1 MLNSVSPIVDR
12 DDRPY
17 RYSYFEDCDP
27 NPSDPADDLDPDA
40 DDAAQAAM
48 KELALLLRAKRN
60 RQTHPAPMQHTTPPS
75 ELEVAFTVLAK
86 ADGPLTKR
94 ISLTPSGTTHSD
106 GSRCKM
112 LTGDAHRACL
122 GFPHEFAGFIGAL
135 EANEA
140 IVLGT
145 MNDGLPDCTE
155 ITTKGRLAS
164 LNGSASPNL
173 IARTGEY
180 FSYRPREVAPVL
192 IDVDVK
198 AMPDAVRQRMDEL
211 GGALKA
217 LAIVLPALDW
227 IAHVVRRST
236 SSGVFRLDTG
246 VTFPEAGG
254 LHIYV
259 PLLVDDAGMVKALL
273 DRMHARAW
281 LAGLGWGMISKGGA
295 FLERSLI
302 DPSVSLPERLVFEA
316 DPELGPSLGQDLDQ
330 RKPIAHD
337 GRTLTLDDCPDL
349 TEAETAKLRGLI
361 EAERIRLIPEA
372 EVAKLAYV
380 EERTR
385 EIRTRKPDMSPAAAM
400 RVALSETTGKLLADS
415 VLVFDSGPSG
425 QPVTVAEVLAD
436 PARYVGKAL
445 ADPIEG
451 RSYGHATAML
461 LRNADGHLWVK
472 SHAHGGCADDLTNEP
487 VAAAKDTGSSS
498 IAANDI
504 LPEIRIEPGKLDQTV
519 NAGEAALIAAK
530 LDVYQ
535 RGPYIVRQGS
545 NRIAVSGGRK
555 VDVMSIMHM
564 GEYATMEAMTASAAW
579 KKFDAR
585 SKKWVDT
592 DTPLTIVKAFRDRAG
607 RWKLPVLSG
616 IVNAPTLRADGSIL
630 AKEGYDEATALLLDF
645 RGVSFPAIPAHPS
658 KADAEAALKLLANLV
673 STFPFVTE
681 ADRSVALSCMLTGAV
696 RGALPNA
703 PMHAFT
709 APEAGTG
716 KSMLVDL
723 SSLIATGREAGV
735 VSAAKSDEEF
745 EKKLGSMLLSGDP
758 IISVDNIERE
768 LGGEL
773 LCVVLTQDRAKVRI
787 LGRSETPELPCGA
800 LITATGNNLAIVG
813 DLARRTVMCRLDA
826 ACEKPHE
833 REFEQDPI
841 KMVRADRGKY
851 VCAAL
856 TVLRAYTVAGMPN
869 TPKVLG
875 SFADWSDWIRG
886 ALTWLGRA
894 DPVAT
899 MESVRE
905 GDPALAAIRAVVAG
919 WIEALAN
926 EEVVVKAIIAKAN
939 SMTAWTQRNGSV
951 AKHPEFRDAL
961 LAVAGIRDEIDPGR
975 LGKWLRAKRNKV
987 IAGHQF
993 VKTGETGGIARWRLQ
1008 PVKPD
1013 AVSHSKLDVV
1023 EAFKAPPTPP
1033 AAPAEIV
1040 AERPQASLAALA
1052 ILDRIRAKARAASE
1066 EEDEDE
1072 EERTT
1077 GMAHY
1082 AAGMSGWTEN
1092 EEELD

>member
-1 MLNSVSPIVDR
+1 MPNSVSPIVDL

-17 RYSYFEDCDP
+17 RYSYFDDSDP
-27 NPSDPADDLDPDA
+27 NPIDPADDLDPDA
-40 DDAAQAAM
+40 DDAAQVAM
-48 KELALLLRAKRN
+48 NELAVLLRAKRN
-60 RQTHPAPMQHTTPPS
+60 RQMHPAPMLHTTPPV
-75 ELEVAFTVLAK
+75 ELEIAFTVLAK

-94 ISLTPSGTTHSD
+94 ISLTPSGTTQSD

-112 LTGDAHRACL
+112 SAGDAHRACL

-145 MNDGLPDCTE
+145 MTDGLPDCAE

-164 LNGSASPNL
+164 LNGSASPDL
-173 IARTGEY
+173 IARTGDY
-180 FSYRPREVAPVL
+180 FSYRLGKVAPVL
-192 IDVDVK
+192 IDVDMK

-211 GGALKA
+211 GGAMKA
-217 LAIVLPALDW
+217 LATVLPALGGA
-227 IAHVVRRST
+227 AHVVRRST
-236 SSGVFRLDTG
+236 SSGVYRLDTG
-246 VTFPEAGG
+246 VTFPDAGG

-259 PLLVDDAGMVKALL
+259 PLLVENAEAVKVFL

-281 LAGLGWGMISKGGA
+281 LAGLGWGMISKAGA
-295 FLERSLI
+295 FLERSLVA
-302 DPSVSLPERLVFEA
+302 PSVSLPERLVFEA
-316 DPELGPSLGQDLDQ
+316 NPELGASLGQDLDQ

-337 GRTLTLDDCPDL
+337 GGTLTVGDCPDL
-349 TEAETAKLRGLI
+349 TETELAKLRGLI

-372 EVAKLAYV
+372 EVAKAEYV
-380 EERTR
+380 AERTH
-385 EIRTRKPDMSPAAAM
+385 EIRTRKPDMSPAEAM

-415 VLVFDSGPSG
+415 VLVFDSGPCG
-425 QPVTVAEVLAD
+425 QAVTVADVLVD
-436 PARYVGKAL
+436 PTRYVGKAA

-472 SHAHGGCADDLTNEP
+472 SHAHGGCTYDLPDEP
-487 VAAAKDTGSSS
+487 VAAAKDAGSVS
-498 IAANDI
+498 IIAHDT
-504 LPEIRIEPGKLDQTV
+504 LPEIRIEPGKLGRTV
-519 NAGEAALIAAK
+519 SAGEAALIAAK

-545 NRIAVSGGRK
+545 NRIAVSGGRQ
-555 VDVMSIMHM
+555 VDVLTIMHM

-585 SKKWVDT
+585 SKRWVDT
-592 DTPLTIVKAFRDRAG
+592 DTPLTIVRAFRDRAG

-616 IVNAPTLRADGSIL
+616 IVNAPTLRTDGSIL
-630 AKEGYDEATALLLDF
+630 DTEGYDEATASLLDF
-645 RGVSFPAIPAHPS
+645 RGVSFPAIPACPS
-658 KADAEAALKLLANLV
+658 KADAEAALNLLANLV

-696 RGALPNA
+696 RGAISNA

-735 VSAAKSDEEF
+735 VSAAKTDEEF

-841 KMVRADRGKY
+841 KMVRAERGRY

-856 TVLRAYTVAGMPN
+856 TVLRAYAVSGMPN
-869 TPKVLG
+869 TPKPLG
-875 SFADWSDWIRG
+875 SFADWSNWIRG
-886 ALTWLGRA
+886 ALIWLGRA
-894 DPVAT
+894 DPVDT

-905 GDPALAAIRAVVAG
+905 GDPVLAATRAVVSG
-919 WIEALAN
+919 WIEALAD
-926 EEVVVKAIIAKAN
+926 EEVVVKAIISKAN
-939 SMTAWTQRNGSV
+939 STSVWNLRHGSV
-951 AKHPEFRDAL
+951 AEYPEFRDAL
-961 LAVAGIRDEIDPGR
+961 LAVAGIRDAIDPGR
-975 LGKWLRAKRNKV
+975 LGKWLRTKKNKV

-993 VKTGETGGIARWRLQ
+993 VKTGETGGIARWKLQ
-1008 PVKPD
+1008 PMKLGAVPHSKPD
-1013 AVSHSKLDVV
+1013 VV
-1023 EAFKAPPTPP
+1023 DAFKALPTPSP
-1033 AAPAEIV
+1033 AGTEIV
-1040 AERPQASLAALA
+1040 VESPQVSPATLA
-1052 ILDRIRAKARAASE
+1052 ILDRIRAKARAAL
-1066 EEDEDE
+1066 EEDDEHE

-1082 AAGMSGWTEN
+1082 AGGMLGWTES